1 APATGVDDRPPSRVP
16 FLPRRVGAPRQPRAH
31 GCAATRSSTRLAE
44 ASLPLGRDAAGPP
57 AWSCTPI
64 ARTTPRR
71 SALRWAAPAGLE
83 PNGGSRAARR
93 GRAAGLV
100 LHPDRTVDAG
110 EERTVMAS
118 TGRSCSERRQPGR
131 ARWSAYARPSRRGA
145 RLAPLA
151 LIVLAACSGERSA
164 PTEPAADEAPRIEV
178 ALALRWDD
186 LEDRLRME
194 VSVGNRDPLGPD
206 VIIPSCR
213 SAVDVYNPDSG
224 RHVLADR

>member
-1 APATGVDDRPPSRVP
+1 
-16 FLPRRVGAPRQPRAH
+16 
-31 GCAATRSSTRLAE
+31 
-44 ASLPLGRDAAGPP
+44 
-57 AWSCTPI
+57 
-64 ARTTPRR
+64 
-71 SALRWAAPAGLE
+71 
-83 PNGGSRAARR
+83 
-93 GRAAGLV
+93 
-100 LHPDRTVDAG
+100 
-110 EERTVMAS
+110 MAS

-194 VSVGNRDPLGPD
+194 VSVGNRDTLGRD
-206 VIIPSCR
+206 VIIPTCSPTL
-213 SAVDVYNPDSG
+213 DVYDPEDGRLVWSERRLQADTKLCQPLGPTITIMPGVMIGFAREVRDQDVLGDSLPAGTYRAVFRFTMQQPDDGMIVSVDG
-224 RHVLADR
+224 VRLGLP